1 LAGQPKVDQRHSP
14 PGLKLCNPALNRAI
28 GRAGR
33 ACSHFETVSRAA
45 GNVAFAN
52 NAEKF
57 GASDW
62 FGLEP
67 HWPNRGLSS
76 VRGSGSEED

>member
-1 LAGQPKVDQRHSP
+1 LTGQPKVDQRHAP
-14 PGLKLCNPALNRAI
+14 PGLKLRDPALNRAT

-33 ACSHFETVSRAA
+33 ACRHFKPVSRAA
-45 GNVAFAN
+45 GNRAFAN
-52 NAEKF
+52 NADKF
-57 GASDW
+57 DANDW
-62 FGLEP
+62 SGLKP